1 MTEITLYLIF
11 IIITINRIKFIVT
24 TDQYK
29 KFKTFII
36 IVINFLF
43 IKNVKF
49 FFFYFFFFFLFFFF
63 FYSNI
68 LRNKIN
74 I

>member
-49 FFFYFFFFFLFFFF
+49 FSFSIFFFF

-68 LRNKIN
+68 LRNIIN